1 MNRRRMMMQ
10 NRVVNLF
17 DKNNA
22 DITFK
27 ARLLS
32 NGVILFGGDVQAN
45 KSFVSYFVSVE
56 YGKSYTLIR
65 KPIDTSNSAY
75 NRWVF
80 YNKSKSC
87 IGNGSSIVEVNTITI
102 PENCYYIKF
111 IGLIDDID
119 NVKFYKA

>member
-22 DITFK
+22 DIAFK

-32 NGVILFGGDVQAN
+32 NGVILFGGDVQAK

-80 YNKSKSC
+80 YNKSK
-87 IGNGSSIVEVNTITI
+87 NVVI
-102 PENCYYIKF
+102 PNEAKPSRGICAF
-111 IGLIDDID
+111 RLPLQFTGCADPSTR
-119 NVKFYKA
+119 FACSG